1 MRRKVAYGIEI
12 ATRGA
17 HGEWQVRTAKAGL
30 FSRKPKA
37 TARSII
43 ERWIHEQSGQLR
55 GGRVVIVG
63 SKESLPRHFETTV
76 RVRILD
82 FDDRSRELAVAYIGS
97 DAPAGPRRV
106 DRWELPMPGY
116 GEDVGRM
123 PLSVG
128 VGDG

>member
-12 ATRGA
+12 ATRDL
-17 HGEWQVRTAKAGL
+17 HGEWQILTAKAGL
-30 FSRKPKA
+30 FSRKPKP

-55 GGRVVIVG
+55 GGRVVILG
-63 SKESLPRHFETTV
+63 PKASLPRQFETTV

-82 FDDRSRELAVAYIGS
+82 YEARTRELAAAYIGS
-97 DAPAGPRRV
+97 DVPTELSRV
-106 DRWELPMPGY
+106 DRWELPMPQY
-116 GEDVGRM
+116 RADADRV
-123 PLSVG
+123 PTSSG